1 MTHSSDFWWQTS
13 FDLMMVYSCQVRI
26 IWARI
31 TAIDYLVTLKM
42 VSLSRRK
49 KSLPNTW
56 YIPNQKKLEALE
68 NENFECFS
76 INFSRNEHRVN
87 ACFVYHNLN
96 IFAYIRDA
104 SVSWNKPLLS
114 LCCLELNRCAR
125 NCSFRS
131 SRSSS
136 SFSKFESQLCCKC
149 KSWLSFHNVI
159 DLLSYVASW
168 FEIGKQEFKMA
179 AQVWTVDMIL

>member
-49 KSLPNTW
+49 T
-56 YIPNQKKLEALE
+56 
-68 NENFECFS
+68 
-76 INFSRNEHRVN
+76 
-87 ACFVYHNLN
+87 NLN

-125 NCSFRS
+125 NCAFRS